1 MDDIFPQILKQLFM
15 RNVNRAVKQM
25 SGKNS
30 VCLQFAECYGC
41 DLCSATYLISFAF
54 LLKDS
59 SVLFQF

>member
-30 VCLQFAECYGC
+30 VFTVC
-41 DLCSATYLISFAF
+41 
-54 LLKDS
+54 
-59 SVLFQF
+59 